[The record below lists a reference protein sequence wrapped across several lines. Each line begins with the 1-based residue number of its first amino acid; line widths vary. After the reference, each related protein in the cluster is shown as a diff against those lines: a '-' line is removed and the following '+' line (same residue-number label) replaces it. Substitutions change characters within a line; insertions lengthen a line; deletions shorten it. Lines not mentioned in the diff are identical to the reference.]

1 MVSYSEQISLLK
13 TQLFSTKPDQSLEKD
28 LKTSKNI
35 LKAYESEILSLKSS
49 IVDLEMKNRNYEDNE
64 KKQKETIQALQNEII
79 SKNSKI
85 LEPENSIKSQILSI
99 ELQKTIDEQREEIDD
114 LLEQLNEYKTLSS
127 RSTSMENY
135 YKDELSKLQKLNK
148 DKQVTIQD
156 LEKKI
161 EDLQSQKALMTR
173 TIIEKE
179 SAKKAE
185 KSNDE
190 KEKNFFEGKIRALD
204 QKIFI
209 LQESLKEAESENK
222 ELSEEIESIK
232 EIYWM
237 LLGLLKLKNKEI
249 DVYKN
254 PEKKD
259 SELSR
264 DLSKLKSE
272 EKQLLEL

>member
-114 LLEQLNEYKTLSS
+114 LIEQLNEYKTLSS

-204 QKIFI
+204 QKIFS

>member
-1 MVSYSEQISLLK
+1 M
-13 TQLFSTKPDQSLEKD
+13 
-28 LKTSKNI
+28 
-35 LKAYESEILSLKSS
+35 
-49 IVDLEMKNRNYEDNE
+49 
-64 KKQKETIQALQNEII
+64 
-79 SKNSKI
+79 
-85 LEPENSIKSQILSI
+85 
-99 ELQKTIDEQREEIDD
+99 
-114 LLEQLNEYKTLSS
+114 
-127 RSTSMENY
+127 
-135 YKDELSKLQKLNK
+135 
-148 DKQVTIQD
+148 
-156 LEKKI
+156 
-161 EDLQSQKALMTR
+161 
-173 TIIEKE
+173 
-179 SAKKAE
+179 
-185 KSNDE
+185 
-190 KEKNFFEGKIRALD
+190 D
-204 QKIFI
+204 QKIFS

>member
-1 MVSYSEQISLLK
+1 
-13 TQLFSTKPDQSLEKD
+13 
-28 LKTSKNI
+28 
-35 LKAYESEILSLKSS
+35 
-49 IVDLEMKNRNYEDNE
+49 
-64 KKQKETIQALQNEII
+64 
-79 SKNSKI
+79 
-85 LEPENSIKSQILSI
+85 
-99 ELQKTIDEQREEIDD
+99 
-114 LLEQLNEYKTLSS
+114 
-127 RSTSMENY
+127 MENY

-204 QKIFI
+204 QKIFS